1 MEVNMRSTLFLASL
15 MLAGRLAAG
24 PYVLDPAHSAIGFKV
39 KHMMIS
45 TVPGHF
51 NKFNGG
57 FDFDPK
63 KGQLKA
69 VSITIDV
76 TTIDTG
82 VDMRDKHLRS
92 GDFFATD
99 QYPTATFVAKGPVK
113 VKVDEAVKVPG
124 TLTLRGVSKPVVL
137 DVTYGGSAVDPM
149 GKERVAFEATAAIN
163 RTDYGVSFNKTLD
176 HGGVMVGEEVK
187 LDITG
192 EATPAEADKK

>member
-1 MEVNMRSTLFLASL
+1 MRSTLFLASL
-15 MLAGRLAAG
+15 ILAGRLAAS
-24 PYVLDPAHSAIGFKV
+24 PYVLDPAHSAVGFRV

-82 VDMRDKHLRS
+82 VDMRDKHLKS
-92 GDFFATD
+92 GDFFAAD
-99 QYPTATFVAKGPVK
+99 QYPTASFVAKGPVK

-124 TLTLRGVSKPVVL
+124 TLTLRGVSKPVTL

-149 GKERVAFEATAAIN
+149 GKERVAFEATASIN

-192 EATPAEADKK
+192 EATPVEASAKK